1 MKPNVIIINER
12 DNVAI
17 VLEDIGA
24 GEEVCLPDG
33 AIIIARSDIPFSHK
47 VAVADIKAGGYVYKY
62 GEVIGAV
69 KETVVRGDWI
79 HIHNLDVEVK
89 VEE

>member
-1 MKPNVIIINER
+1 MNPNVIIINEK

-17 VLEDIGA
+17 LLEDIRA
-24 GEEVCLPDG
+24 GETVRLPDG
-33 AIIIARSDIPFSHK
+33 AIITARSDIPFSHK
-47 VAVADIKAGGYVYKY
+47 VAVADIEAGGYVYKY

-69 KETVVRGDWI
+69 KENVIRGDWI

-89 VEE
+89 VGE